1 MTTTSSADPAQLEA
15 AAAAVPA
22 DVASGLQW
30 EPDTL
35 ADLLVR
41 FARGEQV
48 PERISVDPQ
57 HHMDILRA
65 AIGGGEGID
74 AELVRV
80 AAAFR
85 TAGNGATRPPGF
97 IGPWMPSRILSMDD
111 GALQSA
117 VSAWLGPTTADV
129 SFRKGAGGAWE
140 VRGPD
145 GNWFRMVDSP
155 PPGALPLDQV
165 EKTVDFANP
174 DFGMVLSAF
183 ILIGLTGGQTQPMDR
198 AAPREAYQYIHFDDQ
213 GYPVAGPD
221 VAGLSQPVR
230 PPVLGDASVS
240 KIEAIGMVQ
249 GGLAEAAK
257 GMSARNASVVHTQT
271 TFYVD
276 PRTNQRV
283 AVVDGAQIRY
293 DNDTNDAIVTSG
305 RLHVDDRGRP
315 SLVARPD
322 ANTSSQPSIGP
333 STTLRIPAKE
343 G

>member
-1 MTTTSSADPAQLEA
+1 PPRRRPPPHRGA
-15 AAAAVPA
+15 AAPAPPA

-65 AIGGGEGID
+65 AIGAGEGID
-74 AELVRV
+74 AELGRV
-80 AAAFR
+80 AALVR
-85 TAGNGATRPPGF
+85 TAGNGAPRPPGF
-97 IGPWMPSRILSMDD
+97 VGPWMPSRILSLDD
-111 GALQSA
+111 AALQSA

-155 PPGALPLDQV
+155 PPGALPLAQV

-198 AAPREAYQYIHFDDQ
+198 AAPPEAYQKNHFHNQ
-213 GYPVAGPD
+213 GTPVPAPPRP
-221 VAGLSQPVR
+221 ALSQPVR

-240 KIEAIGMVQ
+240 KIEAIGLVQ

-257 GMSARNASVVHTQT
+257 GMSA
-271 TFYVD
+271 
-276 PRTNQRV
+276 
-283 AVVDGAQIRY
+283 
-293 DNDTNDAIVTSG
+293 
-305 RLHVDDRGRP
+305 
-315 SLVARPD
+315 
-322 ANTSSQPSIGP
+322 
-333 STTLRIPAKE
+333 
-343 G
+343 